1 MAERSDKGKEKD
13 LSELHVRLNTKEE
26 KDLYL
31 LARQW
36 DQAVKDVQQVSV
48 FKDKDGNVKQVKRV
62 CREGVR
68 RGVDECVKLGRN
80 E

>member
-13 LSELHVRLNTKEE
+13 LSELYVRLNTKEE

-48 FKDKDGNVKQVKRV
+48 
-62 CREGVR
+62 
-68 RGVDECVKLGRN
+68 
-80 E
+80 